1 MAKTAAEN
9 QKAYREREKAE
20 GPEFLQNA
28 RLRAKQNYVPTAQ
41 LSNRKLKERNRR
53 NMLRNRLSRLKKK
66 MRQNEE
72 VQVENMSDTGYNS
85 MHVEEGPSE
94 NVSPMIVRL
103 PAIVKTNASKAKG
116 LKKSTLRRKPAIN
129 KLNAYVTKSN
139 QNLVHL

>member
-1 MAKTAAEN
+1 
-9 QKAYREREKAE
+9 
-20 GPEFLQNA
+20 
-28 RLRAKQNYVPTAQ
+28 
-41 LSNRKLKERNRR
+41 
-53 NMLRNRLSRLKKK
+53 MLRNRLSRLKKK

-85 MHVEEGPSE
+85 MHVEKGPSE

-116 LKKSTLRRKPAIN
+116 LKKPTLRRKPAIN

>member
-1 MAKTAAEN
+1 MAKTAAEK
-9 QKAYREREKAE
+9 QKAYRERQKAK
-20 GPEFLQNA
+20 GPEFLQKE
-28 RLRAKQNYVPTAQ
+28 RLRAKQNYVPAAQ

-72 VQVENMSDTGYNS
+72 VQMENMSDTGYSS

-103 PAIVKTNASKAKG
+103 PGIVKSNANKAKG
-116 LKKSTLRRKPAIN
+116 LKKTQQRALARAHKSIKCLEKEVSTLSP
-129 KLNAYVTKSN
+129 
-139 QNLVHL
+139 Q